1 MANGNT
7 NENGRAPVSRRPTP
21 RFIDELFGSG
31 RQRRIRD
38 TSATGDTSQYDEL
51 SAFRAQQ
58 RRLRAEEGREMD
70 RMVRM
75 LEQQPEQLQQ
85 EQQTATDEMRRQAA
99 LRMAQQG
106 GRGNVIGAMSAAK
119 GVGQE
124 AANIGTQF
132 GAQIRDAARQAAQ
145 ARLERKQ
152 QEIESMAKP
161 GVDVERVSAEL
172 RNIVNRNSRSL
183 LSRATKGLMGR
194 GATPVALANELN
206 ALEATTDDPLALAQ
220 IKQLKANIE
229 QGRDPFE
236 GMAQA

>member
-1 MANGNT
+1 MSTRNKSGLPRVGDPQAQVDNRAGQPQSYGT
-7 NENGRAPVSRRPTP
+7 AATAASRGRAA
-21 RFIDELFGSG
+21 
-31 RQRRIRD
+31 D
-38 TSATGDTSQYDEL
+38 TSSYDPLIQYQE
-51 SAFRAQQ
+51 QQ

-70 RMVRM
+70 RMLRM
-75 LEQQPEQLQQ
+75 LEGEPDRLRG
-85 EQQTATDEMRRQAA
+85 EQQTATQEMRRQAA

-106 GRGNVIGAMSAAK
+106 GRGNVIGAMSMAK

-132 GAQIRDAARQAAQ
+132 GSQIRDAARQAAQ
-145 ARLERKQ
+145 ARIERKQ

-183 LSRATKGLMGR
+183 LSRATQGLMGR

-220 IKQLKANIE
+220 IRQLKANIE

>member
-1 MANGNT
+1 MSNGSTEAN
-7 NENGRAPVSRRPTP
+7 PRRPTP
-21 RFIDELFGSG
+21 GFIDNLLGSG
-31 RQRRIRD
+31 RRRRILD
-38 TSATGDTSQYDEL
+38 TSATGDTRAYDEL
-51 SAFRAQQ
+51 SAFQDQQ
-58 RRLRAEEGREMD
+58 RRLRADEGREMD

-75 LEQQPEQLQQ
+75 LERAPDELRS
-85 EQQTATDEMRRQAA
+85 EQQTATNEMRRQAA
-99 LRMAQQG
+99 LRMAEQG

-132 GAQIRDAARQAAQ
+132 GAQIRDAARNAAQ

-172 RNIVNRNSRSL
+172 RAIVDRNSRDL
-183 LSRATKGLMGR
+183 LSRVTQGLFGR
-194 GATPVALANELN
+194 GATPVALANELA
-206 ALEATTDDPLALAQ
+206 ALENTTDDPLAIQQ
-220 IKQLKANIE
+220 IQQLRANIE
-229 QGRDPFE
+229 QGRNPFE